1 MEKLFELL
9 KVAGVSFSFDPAK
22 PSGERVTPGSVTVG
36 REPLALDKTY
46 RLSINDY
53 IANGKDGYDCLLG
66 SEILVN
72 DEDGPQLST
81 VVQNHF
87 QTVNH
92 LNGLRKFK
100 YYHHQSIIYRSERR
114 SLSKQT
120 KDSAHDSTKDQKSQS
135 AEDDNSDEARSFW
148 KKARM
153 ALSFAR
159 RLTIDEAETKE
170 REFALAPKV
179 QERIKNLG
187 SGSV

>member
-1 MEKLFELL
+1 MLL
-9 KVAGVSFSFDPAK
+9 KVAGISFSFDPAK
-22 PSGERVTPGSVTVG
+22 PSGERVTPGSVMVG

-53 IANGKDGYDCLLG
+53 IAGGKDGYDCLLE
-66 SEILVN
+66 SEVLVN

-100 YYHHQSIIYRSERR
+100 YYHHQSIIYRSERKA
-114 SLSKQT
+114 LSKQSKEAT
-120 KDSAHDSTKDQKSQS
+120 HGSPGDQETQSTDDKS
-135 AEDDNSDEARSFW
+135 DGHSFW

-159 RLTIDEAETKE
+159 RRTIEEAETKE

-179 QERIKNLG
+179 QQRIKNLG
-187 SGSV
+187 SGSA